1 MPYML
6 LKNLVANKISIN
18 TANNDRKDFV
28 FNLMKGYNI
37 TSFFSVKKD
46 IKNLSEENMYQKADL
61 KALEILLEC
70 EKSVAGIKKFLP
82 KIFKKD
88 IREDQK
94 KYFIK
99 FNKVIRYQKYNC

>member
-1 MPYML
+1 
-6 LKNLVANKISIN
+6 
-18 TANNDRKDFV
+18 
-28 FNLMKGYNI
+28 
-37 TSFFSVKKD
+37 
-46 IKNLSEENMYQKADL
+46 MYQKADL